1 MVNQG
6 MDGDGIHPNVYN
18 GADGAV
24 LTSTGLRYGYNQR
37 NLQTLQILEKLKRIV
52 ADNGAAD
59 S

>member
-1 MVNQG
+1 